1 MSEEAQA
8 VDTAPTESV
17 DTAPQMSVVGDDG
30 NFSQDWIQGLPD
42 EMGNHSIWQKYG
54 NPLDL
59 AKGAINAQNM
69 VGKKAE
75 EFWTSEAEEDV
86 ARQMQI
92 MGIPE
97 SPESYNLTVN
107 APEGI
112 EVDDDRVNAFKQLAW
127 DMGINE
133 DQANALIEW
142 EVNKMSEDVKAFE
155 GDDLMAMQNAEQELR
170 EIWPGDKYD
179 YNLAKV
185 QETLDFLG
193 LAEFADDPSFGNN
206 TALIQAFYEKVV
218 PLIDQDEIIENRA
231 IDNYASISDQLSE
244 LEYKMENYNGNMAA
258 SEYQSMIAIRE
269 ELLKKIT

>member
-1 MSEEAQA
+1 MSEEAQT

-30 NFSQDWIQGLPD
+30 NFSQDWIKGLPD
-42 EMGNHSIWQKYG
+42 DMGNHSIWQKYG

-75 EFWTSEAEEDV
+75 EFWTSEAEEDI
-86 ARQMQI
+86 AKQMEI
-92 MGIPE
+92 LGIPE
-97 SPESYNLTVN
+97 SPDAYNLTIN
-107 APEGI
+107 APEGL
-112 EVDDDRVNAFKQLAW
+112 EVDDSRIDAFKQLAW

-142 EVNKMSEDVKAFE
+142 EINKMGEDTQATEADNLLSMQQSEE
-155 GDDLMAMQNAEQELR
+155 ELR
-170 EIWPGDKYD
+170 KIWPGDKYD
-179 YNLAKV
+179 YNLSKV

-193 LAEFADDPSFGNN
+193 LGEFADIPELGNN
-206 TALIQAFYEKVV
+206 PTLIKTLFEKLV
-218 PLIDQDEIIENRA
+218 PIIDQDEIIENRA
-231 IDNYASISDQLSE
+231 MDNYSSISDQLSA
-244 LEYKMENYNGNMAA
+244 LEEQMDNYKGNMAEH
-258 SEYQSMIAIRE
+258 SYQAMIAQRE